1 MKMNNNHTFK
11 QTLSL
16 NKRITANV
24 CSYLLFLPS
33 AFSYSQ
39 DLSSNTDLQES
50 SLSLSLTP
58 STVMTINDQQHQ
70 VMVNQ
75 YGILNRATIKQLA
88 NASNSILVNQDGM
101 SNQVVIEQ
109 FGYGNSINVEQW
121 GNYNLA
127 GVIQEGNANTANI
140 TQSGEQTFV
149 VHQIG
154 NDMVVNVSQY

>member
-1 MKMNNNHTFK
+1 MNNTSK
-11 QTLSL
+11 QQLSL
-16 NKRITANV
+16 NKRFTANV
-24 CSYLLFLPS
+24 CGYLLCLPS

-39 DLSSNTDLQES
+39 DLASNTDLQES

-70 VMVNQ
+70 VVVNQ

-88 NASNSILVNQDGM
+88 NASNSISVNQDGM
-101 SNQVVIEQ
+101 NNQVVVEQ
-109 FGYGNSINVEQW
+109 LGFGNTVNIEQW

-154 NDMVVNVSQY
+154 NDMVVNISQY